1 LANGNIKKVEDMR
14 TEDFLNSVENSDLH
28 RIDPSTVVRIEPVT
42 DSTVKGNIKITL
54 SYGDQ
59 RNHQV
64 SGILIIIIFFI
75 DKEVGVVVFVVIVI
89 IIVVTVVVL

>member
-1 LANGNIKKVEDMR
+1 MR

-42 DSTVKGNIKITL
+42 DSAVKGNIKITL

-64 SGILIIIIFFI
+64 SGISIIIIIFFI
-75 DKEVGVVVFVVIVI
+75 DKEVAVVVFVVIVI